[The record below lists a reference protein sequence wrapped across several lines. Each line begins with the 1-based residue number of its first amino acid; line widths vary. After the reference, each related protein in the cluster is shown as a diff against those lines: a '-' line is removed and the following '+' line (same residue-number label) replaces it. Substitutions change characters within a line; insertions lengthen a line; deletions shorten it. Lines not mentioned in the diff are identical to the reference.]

1 MKSEK
6 KPLVSV
12 IMLTYNHEKYIAQA
26 LDSVLMQKTDFD
38 YEVLIGDDA
47 STDGTVNIL
56 KSYQSRF
63 SDRIHLFLNRENT
76 GATRNAYR
84 LLIRAKGQYLASCEG
99 DDYWTDPEK
108 LSIQVK
114 FLQAHPELVGCAH
127 YCDIVDENGIKWK
140 KQKLSW
146 VHYKKRFT
154 IHDFQGLF
162 MPGQPNTYVRKNIIS
177 QLNDLPAFYQLHPQI
192 GDRTLMLLFL
202 LKGDFGLIPKSM
214 SAYRKKRRGAL
225 SVTGM
230 SYANK
235 VKGWTNDYNLINAYE
250 AICQKEGEPLSFTKG
265 KEWLLA
271 KVFCWYVF
279 KRDKECRLLVKK
291 LLKGSSNKG
300 QMIWH
305 SGYQVIRLVMK
316 NLLAYF

>member
-127 YCDIVDENGIKWK
+127 YCDIVDEKGIKWK

-146 VHYKKRFT
+146 IHYKKRFT

-177 QLNDLPAFYQLHPQI
+177 QLNDLPVFYQLHPQI

-214 SAYRKKRRGAL
+214 SAYRKKRNGSL
-225 SVTGM
+225 SVTGL
-230 SYANK
+230 SYQNK
-235 VKGWTNDYNLINAYE
+235 AEGWKNDYNLINAYE
-250 AICQKEGEPLSFTKG
+250 NICKKEGCPHSFSKG
-265 KEWLLA
+265 KGRLLA
-271 KVFCWYVF
+271 KAFCWYLLN
-279 KRDKECRLLVKK
+279 RDRECLCLMKTILNAAPCKIRMLWEAGNNMPEFIYSFLQK
-291 LLKGSSNKG
+291 L
-300 QMIWH
+300 
-305 SGYQVIRLVMK
+305 
-316 NLLAYF
+316 